1 MRAQFSYIAF
11 GGLQQVTMEQPQSL
25 LRQLPA
31 VDQILRHPLLRE
43 LSQTDHNLVVACT
56 RQVLTSWRERV
67 LTAGIEP
74 PGLEELA
81 REIKKRYEASSRS
94 SLRAVINATGVVLHT
109 NLGRAVL
116 SQAAAEAALMAAR
129 RYTNLEF
136 NLESGQRGNRYEHV
150 AGLLKELTGAEA
162 ALVVNNNAA
171 AVYLS
176 LAALAAGKETII
188 SRGQLVEIGGSFRV
202 PDVMAQSGTRLVE
215 VGTTNKTYLQ
225 DYEAAMG
232 PDTALLLKVHPSN
245 YRIQGFTHEVTTA
258 ELVDLGR
265 RRQVPVMEDLGSG
278 FLVDL
283 ENYGITGEPTV
294 QAEIKQGVDLLTFS
308 GDKLLGGP
316 QAGIILGR
324 RGLVATIARHP
335 LTRALRVDKMTLAAL
350 EATLRAYRNPDRA
363 VREIPTLAALVA
375 RPEDL
380 RRRAEQLQALL
391 AEVLGSRARVGIKEI
406 SSQAGGGSLPLT
418 ELPSWGVTVAPAQV
432 TVEEL
437 ARRLRQ
443 IEPPVLVRVQEDTL
457 ILDVRT
463 LLPGESEELA
473 RALVEALDGIN
484 DPTGET

>member
-1 MRAQFSYIAF
+1 
-11 GGLQQVTMEQPQSL
+11 MEQPKNL

-31 VDQILRHPLLRE
+31 VDQLLRHPLLQE
-43 LSQTDHNLVVACT
+43 LSQKDHNLVVACT
-56 RQVLTSWRERV
+56 RQVLAGWREKI
-67 LTAGIEP
+67 LAAGIEP
-74 PGLEELA
+74 PDPEELV
-81 REIKKRYEASSRS
+81 REIRNRYKASGRS
-94 SLRAVINATGVVLHT
+94 SVRAVINATGIVLHT
-109 NLGRAVL
+109 NMGRAIL
-116 SQAAAEAALMAAR
+116 SQAATEAALMAAR

-136 NLESGQRGNRYEHV
+136 DLARGERGSRYEHV
-150 AGLLKELTGAEA
+150 AGLLQELTGAEA

-176 LAALAAGKETII
+176 LAALAAGRETII

-202 PDVMAQSGTRLVE
+202 PEVMAQSGTRLVE
-215 VGTTNKTYLQ
+215 VGTTNKTYLR

-324 RGLVATIARHP
+324 RELVAAIARHP

-363 VREIPTLAALVA
+363 VQEIPTLAALVA
-375 RPEDL
+375 RPEAL
-380 RRRAEQLQALL
+380 RRQAEQLQALL
-391 AEVLGSRARVGIKEI
+391 AGVLGSRARVGIKEI
-406 SSQAGGGSLPLT
+406 TSQAGGGSLPLT
-418 ELPSWGVTVAPAQV
+418 ELPSWGVTIKPEQI
-432 TVEEL
+432 TVDEL
-437 ARRLRQ
+437 GRRLRHTD
-443 IEPPVLVRVQEDTL
+443 PPVVARVQDETL

-463 LLPGESEELA
+463 LLPGESEELP

-484 DPTGET
+484 DSPGNHENVGWEAN

>member
-1 MRAQFSYIAF
+1 
-11 GGLQQVTMEQPQSL
+11 MEQPKNL

-31 VDQILRHPLLRE
+31 VDQLLRHPLLQE
-43 LSQTDHNLVVACT
+43 LSQKDHNLVVACT
-56 RQVLTSWRERV
+56 RQVLAGWREKI
-67 LTAGIEP
+67 LAAGIEP
-74 PGLEELA
+74 PDPEELA
-81 REIKKRYEASSRS
+81 REISNRYKVSGRS
-94 SLRAVINATGVVLHT
+94 SLRAVINATGIVLHT
-109 NLGRAVL
+109 NLGRAIL
-116 SQAAAEAALMAAR
+116 SQAATEAALMAAR

-136 NLESGQRGNRYEHV
+136 DLARGERGSRYEHV
-150 AGLLKELTGAEA
+150 AGLLQELTGAEA

-171 AVYLS
+171 AVFLS
-176 LAALAAGKETII
+176 LTALAAGRETII

-202 PDVMAQSGTRLVE
+202 PEVMAQSGTRLVE
-215 VGTTNKTYLQ
+215 VGTTNKTYLR

-283 ENYGITGEPTV
+283 ESYGITGEPTV
-294 QAEIKQGVDLLTFS
+294 LAEIKQGVDLLTFS

-324 RGLVATIARHP
+324 RDLVAAIARHP

-363 VREIPTLAALVA
+363 VQEIPTLAALVA
-375 RPEDL
+375 GPEAL
-380 RRRAEQLQALL
+380 RRQAEQLQGLL
-391 AEVLGSRARVGIKEI
+391 AGVLGLGAQVGIKEI
-406 SSQAGGGSLPLT
+406 TSQAGGGSLPLT
-418 ELPSWGVTVAPAQV
+418 ELPSWGVTIKPEQI

-437 ARRLRQ
+437 GRRLRHTD
-443 IEPPVLVRVQEDTL
+443 PPVVARVQDDTL

-463 LLPGESEELA
+463 LLPGEGEELA
-473 RALVEALDGIN
+473 RVLVEALDLK
-484 DPTGET
+484 